1 MVHGKTRTLGREWL
15 IINLIAA
22 NRYPFQPEMFKTKF
36 SNMIIPINEELKS
49 ICSQIIEQNLSLEEW
64 AGIES
69 DDMFQTNS
77 FEGGFD
83 ATEKEFVFSY
93 FGDKEYWFQLSLI
106 QVTRINN
113 GDFVNL
119 NSMPAEH

>member
-1 MVHGKTRTLGREWL
+1 MV
-15 IINLIAA
+15 
-22 NRYPFQPEMFKTKF
+22 
-36 SNMIIPINEELKS
+36 IPINEELKS
-49 ICSQIIEQNLSLEEW
+49 ICCQIIEQNLSLEEW

-106 QVTRINN
+106 LVARINN
-113 GDFVNL
+113 GDFLNL
-119 NSMPAEH
+119 NGLPAEY

>member
-1 MVHGKTRTLGREWL
+1 MNSST
-15 IINLIAA
+15 AA
-22 NRYPFQPEMFKTKF
+22 SPLRWPQPNTPFQSKVFKIKF
-36 SNMIIPINEELKS
+36 SKMVVPINEELKS
-49 ICSQIIEQNLSLEEW
+49 ICRQIIEKNLSLEEW

-83 ATEKEFVFSY
+83 GTEKEFVFSY

-106 QVTRINN
+106 QVTKINN
-113 GDFVNL
+113 GEFLNL
-119 NSMPAEH
+119 PGIPAEH